1 MNLGHRGRPTL
12 WLAMAIAIAAAESI
26 EVSAQGK
33 VFKSGVD
40 LVPLTVTVTDARG
53 NYVTGLTS
61 DDFEVFE
68 DGERQSSAFFAGGE
82 LPLDVAL
89 VLDTSSSMAESM
101 PMVRKAATG
110 LIRTLRSGDRSAV
123 TAVST
128 TIAVP
133 QPLTSDLGRVAA
145 AIDGLRAS
153 GGTALY
159 DGLYMALNELA
170 RQRREWSE
178 ARRQVLVLL
187 SDGIDTA
194 SHVTAD
200 DVARVAGSVGVNVY
214 VIALTGPKPVSQH
227 GRDMTV
233 ERAAYQ
239 LRALAQDSGGRVFR
253 PTTALDLPA
262 VYDAIARELA
272 SQYRPCLSTN
282 PVRRRWIQAHC
293 SARAAAHASGGAH
306 PQRLPR
312 SSERA
317 SRNRRCVAT
326 PGLMRTS

>member
-1 MNLGHRGRPTL
+1 MNGHLGRPTL
-12 WLAMAIAIAAAESI
+12 WLAMAIAIAAADSI
-26 EVSAQGK
+26 GVSAQGK

-101 PMVRKAATG
+101 PMVRKAAT
-110 LIRTLRSGDRSAV
+110 RTDPHLAKRRSKRGDGGEHDDRSSAAV
-123 TAVST
+123 
-128 TIAVP
+128 
-133 QPLTSDLGRVAA
+133 DLRFGRVAA

-153 GGTALY
+153 GCTALY

-214 VIALTGPKPVSQH
+214 VIALTGRKPASQH

-253 PTTALDLPA
+253 PATALDLPA

-272 SQYRPCLSTN
+272 SQYDLAYLPTRF
-282 PVRRRWIQAHC
+282 VRRWIQAPR

>member
-12 WLAMAIAIAAAESI
+12 WLAMAIAIAVAESI

-101 PMVRKAATG
+101 PMVRKSATG

-227 GRDMTV
+227 GRDMTA

-272 SQYRPCLSTN
+272 SQYDLAYLPTRFGADGFRRIA
-282 PVRRRWIQAHC
+282 VRVLPPTQ
-293 SARAAAHASGGAH
+293 AAARTRNGYHGRASGLLEIVAAS
-306 PQRLPR
+306 PR
-312 SSERA
+312 QD
-317 SRNRRCVAT
+317 
-326 PGLMRTS
+326 